1 MHYLSRVIL
10 ALYLLCNSV
19 CVTLCMEI
27 EKLVGDFLQRVEFRT
42 ISAEL
47 EKKAIGNVEE
57 ISATNHLINKQEALT
72 QEIARLSAEY
82 ASKVNETFRVS
93 YLQPDFRDFN
103 AFLRLNSKTLLQTM
117 KGISY

>member
-93 YLQPDFRDFN
+93 YL
-103 AFLRLNSKTLLQTM
+103 
-117 KGISY
+117 